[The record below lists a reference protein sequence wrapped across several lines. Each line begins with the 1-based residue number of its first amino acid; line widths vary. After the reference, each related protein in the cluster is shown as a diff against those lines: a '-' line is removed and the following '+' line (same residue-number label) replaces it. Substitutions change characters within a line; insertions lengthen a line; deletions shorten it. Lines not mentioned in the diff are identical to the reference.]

1 MKALVKL
8 QRLQEAQDTLMEMRQ
23 KHVQPLLGFGFERS
37 VSDMTLVSLQIM
49 KYWRVEWTVND
60 FAKEF
65 DHLHLFAKRLCQ
77 ERQKWDSSAIA
88 LVGTVNY
95 VALMCSMLVF
105 ELEVYWYQIAPKWSH
120 PRLLEES
127 NQCQD
132 WKGLGNGLVDAV
144 AARVIARP
152 FLLDFASD

>member
-8 QRLQEAQDTLMEMRQ
+8 QRLQEAQDTLTEMRQ
-23 KHVQPLLGFGFERS
+23 KHVQPFLGFGFERT
-37 VSDMTLVSLQIM
+37 VSEMTLVSLQNM
-49 KYWRVEWTVND
+49 KYWRVEWTVKD

-88 LVGTVNY
+88 LVGTLNY
-95 VALMCSMLVF
+95 VAFIHVLHVGLWTGGILVPNCTKTKS
-105 ELEVYWYQIAPKWSH
+105 PKTSW
-120 PRLLEES
+120 S

-132 WKGLGNGLVDAV
+132 WKGLGAW
-144 AARVIARP
+144 
-152 FLLDFASD
+152 